1 MKNIYSF
8 LNNVWREILEESK
21 QNKAFIPLLLL
32 LITLP
37 ISMAINNFLLGIFFI
52 SAFFLIGKKK
62 GKIFLYIFFANFII
76 CVDDHFIFLVN

>member
-37 ISMAINNFLLGIFFI
+37 ISMAINNFLLGIGADTWAAKLISKFFI
-52 SAFFLIGKKK
+52 GI
-62 GKIFLYIFFANFII
+62 
-76 CVDDHFIFLVN
+76 V